1 MMQTW
6 DPERYASIAGFV
18 PALGAPLIELLA
30 PCAGE
35 RILDL
40 GCGDGILSAG
50 IAARGCTV
58 VGIDSS
64 AAQVDA
70 ARARGLDARVADG
83 QALTFNGEFD
93 GVFTNAALHWM
104 PRQDLVLDGASR
116 ALRPGGRFVGEF
128 GARGN
133 VGRIVDALGEALSAI
148 GVDATLC
155 NPWTF
160 PAGADF
166 RELLQMSGFEV
177 QTLEVFDRPTRFERE
192 LADWLTLM
200 AQAFVNAVPQE
211 ARSGVLVSVTERLR
225 PVLFRDGAWQLDYVR
240 LRFAARKRG

>member
-40 GCGDGILSAG
+40 GCGDGILGAG
-50 IAARGCTV
+50 IAARGCAV

-64 AAQVDA
+64 AAQVEA

>member
-1 MMQTW
+1 MTQTW
-6 DPERYASIAGFV
+6 DPRRYASVAAFV
-18 PALGAPLIELLA
+18 PELGAPLLELLA
-30 PCAGE
+30 PREGE

-40 GCGDGILSAG
+40 GCGDGSLSAG

-64 AAQVDA
+64 AAQVEA

-83 QALTFNGEFD
+83 QALAFDCEFD
-93 GVFTNAALHWM
+93 AVFTNAALHWM
-104 PRQDLVLDGASR
+104 PRQDLVLEGASR
-116 ALRPGGRFVGEF
+116 ALRPGGRFVGEL

-133 VGRIVDALGEALSAI
+133 VGRIVDALGEALAAI
-148 GVDATLC
+148 GVDGAPC

-166 RELLQMSGFEV
+166 RELLQVNGFDV
-177 QTLEVFDRPTRFERE
+177 LVLDVFDRPTRFERE

-200 AQAFVNAVPQE
+200 AQAFVNAAPPA
-211 ARSGVLVSVTERLR
+211 ARKAVLADVTRRLR

>member
-1 MMQTW
+1 MTQTW
-6 DPERYASIAGFV
+6 DPKRYASIAGFV
-18 PALGAPLIELLA
+18 PALGTPLIELLA
-30 PCAGE
+30 PRAGE

-40 GCGDGILSAG
+40 GCGDGSLSAG

-58 VGIDSS
+58 VGIDNSV
-64 AAQVDA
+64 AQVEA

-83 QALTFNGEFD
+83 QALTFDGEFD

-104 PRQDLVLDGASR
+104 PRQDLVLDAASR
-116 ALRPGGRFVGEF
+116 ALRPGGRFVGEL

-133 VGRIVDALGEALSAI
+133 VARIVEALGEALAAI
-148 GVDATLC
+148 GVDATPC

-166 RELLQMSGFEV
+166 RRSLQMSGFDV
-177 QTLEVFDRPTRFERE
+177 QVLDVFERPTRFERE

-200 AQAFVNAVPQE
+200 AQPFVNAAPPD
-211 ARSGVLVSVTERLR
+211 ARASVIASVTERLR